1 MRGEEPEGPV
11 MPFRRPPGG
20 GQGYGSV
27 LNHSSLMEGSRM
39 AASRSAS
46 VPTRLCTASGAVC
59 HETVGT
65 SNSIS
70 LDKNIIDKNHINR

>member
-1 MRGEEPEGPV
+1 V

-27 LNHSSLMEGSRM
+27 LNLSPLMEGLGM

-46 VPTRLCTASGAVC
+46 VPTRSRRASGAVC

-65 SNSIS
+65 SNSIF
-70 LDKNIIDKNHINR
+70 R